1 LAWRILTFNCHE
13 SYVYHLARLGYP
25 LDVVAGLPVRH
36 VPAWD
41 TSVRPV
47 PENATLIRANEIEQR
62 GPYRV
67 ALCHSL
73 SDLIAIKH
81 VEVPRVLILHRSLLS
96 RAVEEGCSLSLKDM
110 QCTLRN
116 YLCMVGGVA
125 VAASRPKLLSW
136 GVEGIVIEPPVDSD
150 DCDGYTS
157 PAALQCFPFA
167 TFLER
172 WHEVIRE
179 AQLRQQRSYRTSRA
193 WAN

>member
-1 LAWRILTFNCHE
+1 MAK
-13 SYVYHLARLGYP
+13 LGYP
-25 LDVVAGLPVRH
+25 LDVVVGLPGRH
-36 VPAWD
+36 VPGWD

-47 PENATLIRANEIEQR
+47 PENATVIRANEIEQR
-62 GPYRV
+62 APYRV

-73 SDLIAIKH
+73 SDLVAIKH
-81 VEVPRVLILHRSLLS
+81 LEVPRVLILHRSLLS

-116 YLCMVGGVA
+116 YLRMVGGVA
-125 VAASRPKLLSW
+125 VAASQPKLLSW

-150 DCDGYTS
+150 DCGGYTS
-157 PAALQCFPFA
+157 PATLQRFPFA

-172 WHEVIRE
+172 WREVIRE
-179 AQLRQQRSYRTSRA
+179 AQIRQRRSYRTSSA